1 MTTPEHTPTTDD
13 LDIEV
18 EHFDS
23 PDAQRLRAAQRLE
36 IDRAYGQDT
45 EPGEKPTAESI
56 AVFFVARDASGTPL
70 GCGGLR
76 IVQDG
81 ITEIKRMY
89 VRPESRGAGVSTA
102 LLRRLEEAAP
112 KALDAP
118 ECRHHGTVCGLGVN
132 WPQPYIHDQ
141 EDELR
146 EWLGEVRGDLGRSRR
161 ERWAIN
167 VHERVPAA
175 EIEQRKRDLAEALA
189 ELKAENA
196 AIEAQLRGEQP

>member
-56 AVFFVARDASGTPL
+56 AVFFVARDTSGTPL

-102 LLRRLEEAAP
+102 LLRRLEEAA
-112 KALDAP
+112 L
-118 ECRHHGTVCGLGVN
+118 
-132 WPQPYIHDQ
+132 
-141 EDELR
+141 
-146 EWLGEVRGDLGRSRR
+146 DLGSPALVLETGTEQKRSIGFYER
-161 ERWAIN
+161 EGFTRIAN
-167 VHERVPAA
+167 FGPYSGVPTSVCFS
-175 EIEQRKRDLAEALA
+175 KVL
-189 ELKAENA
+189 
-196 AIEAQLRGEQP
+196 